1 MTLNLEQFKKNLLV
15 YGANVHEWPEEIKQA
30 GLKAIET
37 SSEFRTLLA
46 EEVRF
51 EQVLKTRTYKE
62 PNNDL
67 AERIVL
73 AAQPKKKRVWS
84 RLVGLFSELVWEFNL
99 PKPALSVLSVSL
111 VLVLLLGFAIGF
123 SDTNGSVSIEGTQTD
138 LQEFLYYEGEVL

>member
-1 MTLNLEQFKKNLLV
+1 MTMNLEQFKKNLLV

-37 SSEFRTLLA
+37 SSEFRALLA

-84 RLVGLFSELVWEFNL
+84 RLVGLFQSWFGNSICPNRHCLL
-99 PKPALSVLSVSL
+99 CLSHLFLSCYS
-111 VLVLLLGFAIGF
+111 
-123 SDTNGSVSIEGTQTD
+123 D
-138 LQEFLYYEGEVL
+138 LQ